1 MQINPL
7 IESNKNKMT
16 WAAATIFVTAVIW
29 SLLIIYGNVGKVNSL
44 IASVVYTTLL
54 SLSGYLYRYITEYIR
69 AIQAQAVIAAV
80 NQILI
85 LSITYAVTT
94 ISGMVN
100 PTQFT
105 KNIPLFATTGI
116 LSWIIL
122 LQWYGKMGY
131 YGQNDKVSEL
141 SGNVSEVNFSEY
153 GEEKYKEE
161 SYSNNPI
168 EILDKISVKEGT
180 QIHIINL
187 RELNYI
193 QAYGDYVMLFT
204 ESGKHIKE
212 QTMRYFEI
220 HLPPLFVRI
229 HRSTIVNSEKIARAE
244 LFGKESYNIYLKNGT
259 CLKASATG
267 YKLLKERLLL

>member
-1 MQINPL
+1 MQSNPL

-16 WAAATIFVTAVIW
+16 WTAATIFVTAVIW
-29 SLLIIYGNVGKVNSL
+29 SLLIIYGNLGKVDAFV
-44 IASVVYTTLL
+44 ASIVYTTLL

-94 ISGMVN
+94 ISGMVS
-100 PTQFT
+100 PDQFT

-141 SGNVSEVNFSEY
+141 NESSRDISFPEY
-153 GEEKYKEE
+153 GEEGN
-161 SYSNNPI
+161 SNTPV
-168 EILDKISVKEGT
+168 EALDKISVKEGS

-187 RELNYI
+187 KDLNYI

-267 YKLLKERLLL
+267 YRLLKERLLL